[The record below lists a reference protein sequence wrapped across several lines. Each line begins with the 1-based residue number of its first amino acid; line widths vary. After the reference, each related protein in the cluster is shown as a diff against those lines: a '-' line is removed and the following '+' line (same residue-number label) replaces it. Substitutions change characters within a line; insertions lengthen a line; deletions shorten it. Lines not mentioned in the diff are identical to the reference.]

1 MFQAPILSQ
10 QRTEYERLQVEAAQL
25 GSQLSQALA
34 ERDTQ
39 QSAAQDSS
47 QKLAKSKNENKLLQK
62 QLDDLGLQVQNLLRE
77 IARRDDPAIPPDE
90 ELEGTPV
97 EAIKDA
103 ATLVTSHLVLFR
115 NVDGLQ
121 RQNIRLL
128 KIVRDLGE
136 KMETDEREYRETMEK
151 EQAEAIREAHEAM
164 QELAAQLEA
173 QKKNSDIVIRAYV
186 KERDALK
193 AMLGRAQAAH
203 ADASGSAT
211 GTVGASSDV
220 AKELAEVQSQFDAYK
235 LEMGVDSGRLRDEL
249 IAAQRELNLMSAAL
263 AKANA
268 KVEFLSGEE
277 HIAHYL
283 SCTEEPFRSTTYARR
298 TIPSS
303 QPRDRRIHQATSSS
317 Q

>member
-1 MFQAPILSQ
+1 MQQAPILSQ

-34 ERDTQ
+34 ERDRQ
-39 QSAAQDSS
+39 QSTAQESS
-47 QKLAKSKNENKLLQK
+47 QKLTKSKDENKLLQK

-90 ELEGTPV
+90 ELEAVPV

-115 NVDGLQ
+115 NIDGLQ

-164 QELAAQLEA
+164 QELASQLEA
-173 QKKNSDIVIRAYV
+173 QKKNNDVVVRAYV

-193 AMLGRAQAAH
+193 AMLGRAQAVAH
-203 ADASGSAT
+203 ADMSGSAT
-211 GTVGASSDV
+211 GTSSDV

-235 LEMGVDSGRLRDEL
+235 LEMGIDSGRLRDEL
-249 IAAQRELNLMSAAL
+249 IAAQRELNLMAAAL

-268 KVEFLSGEE
+268 KVEFLSGKG
-277 HIAHYL
+277 HIVQYFSLH
-283 SCTEEPFRSTTYARR
+283 
-298 TIPSS
+298 
-303 QPRDRRIHQATSSS
+303 
-317 Q
+317 